1 MAENGQGLEAR
12 RRRAIF
18 RAAHRGTREM
28 DWILGRFAEAE
39 VEAMPEDE
47 LAAFEEFLALPD
59 PDIEQWVVYGA
70 AQRPEGA
77 LGAFV
82 ARLRRFHALGD

>member
-1 MAENGQGLEAR
+1 MTDNAQGLDAR
-12 RRRAIF
+12 RRRAVF

-39 VEAMPEDE
+39 VEAMPEAE
-47 LAAFEEFLALPD
+47 LAAFEAFLALPD
-59 PDIEQWVVYGA
+59 PDIEQWVMYGA
-70 AQRPEGA
+70 DRRPEGP